1 MDLIHYPS
9 GRSLLCLTCTCAE
22 HITVQPGVLFGH
34 ETAWQKFSSCKDSFL
49 LLYTEDFSRGMKTP
63 KDTNHLPCL
72 VSKEAAPPSA
82 SCKLS
87 LSTAELLGHWVLLQ
101 REGYAGQQRC
111 QQLRGKSADSR
122 PTSFLTCIVYSRCSQ
137 SYAEVR
143 IFLKNRSAD

>member
-1 MDLIHYPS
+1 MDLFHYPS
-9 GRSLLCLTCTCAE
+9 GRSLLCLTGTCVE

-49 LLYTEDFSRGMKTP
+49 LLYTEDFSRGMKTS

-87 LSTAELLGHWVLLQ
+87 LSTDELLGYWVLLQ
-101 REGYAGQQRC
+101 RDEYAGQR
-111 QQLRGKSADSR
+111 LSASSSGGR
-122 PTSFLTCIVYSRCSQ
+122 AQTAGLLHSSLALCTEGVHRAMQ
-137 SYAEVR
+137 
-143 IFLKNRSAD
+143 K